1 MMRPLYM
8 VNVFTFEQI
17 KQKKLITFFTHLTMM
32 PKKSKGRQK
41 IQMARMEKESNLL
54 VTFSKRRS
62 GLFKKASELCIL
74 CGVEIAII
82 VFSPG
87 KKVFSFGHPSVEIIV
102 DRFLKQNPPL
112 YSSTTQLMEAHRNAN
127 IHELNRQLA
136 YEISHLEVEKNKS
149 EELTK
154 IRKEGIDN
162 QWWEAPIESL
172 GIEELERLKVAMGFL
187 KREIEEQKKRIV
199 AANPLQIVPVSGP
212 NCIGGEYIA
221 KGSGLDLAMTPH
233 GFVLGFGNFSR

>member
-1 MMRPLYM
+1 M
-8 VNVFTFEQI
+8 T
-17 KQKKLITFFTHLTMM
+17 

-87 KKVFSFGHPSVEIIV
+87 KKVFSFGHPSVEMIV
-102 DRFLKQNPPL
+102 HRFLKQNPPQ
-112 YSSTTQLMEAHRNAN
+112 YSSTSQIMEAHRNAN
-127 IHELNRQLA
+127 IHELNRKLT
-136 YEISHLEVEKNKS
+136 YEISHLEIEKNKS
-149 EELTK
+149 EELAK
-154 IRKEGIDN
+154 IRKEGVEN
-162 QWWEAPIESL
+162 HWWEAPIESQ

-187 KREIEEQKKRIV
+187 KKDIDEQKKRIV
-199 AANPLQIVPVSGP
+199 ATNPLQIVPVAGPSDVSGD
-212 NCIGGEYIA
+212 NIGR
-221 KGSGLDLAMTPH
+221 GSEFELTMTSH
-233 GFVLGFGNFSR
+233 GFVLGYGHFDL